1 MPPFDLRDAA
11 VPAVRHDL
19 HRLLATLPTVDVDP
33 VPLGD
38 VRARLGER
46 PVWDAATETLL
57 WVDVEA
63 GLVHR
68 WRQGDPTRALDPWQA
83 DSPVG
88 IAWPTDSGGVLVAAA
103 SGLRLLG
110 GDHDLSVPGTLDGGP
125 HDPAATLAAA
135 HSATPATG
143 HTATRAAAHTATPA
157 AAHTDPCARVVW
169 QHAAPAPGHRWND
182 GATDPAGRLWLVAMS
197 IEDATAPGTVH
208 RVTAT
213 ADDVV
218 LTEVTCGN
226 GIQFSPDGRWLY
238 LTDSVRRILYR
249 LPFDP
254 ETGEPG
260 TPEPLF
266 ATAQDG
272 PIPDGTTVDADGA
285 LWVPYWAAGAVLRLD
300 PDGRPVDWF
309 ALPVPLVTC
318 LGVGPDGNGWASTAG
333 NPHPRL
339 GDPQGAA
346 DGGAVFRVRL
356 PDGVRAGAITPVR
369 GL

>member
-1 MPPFDLRDAA
+1 MAPFDLRDAA

-19 HRLLATLPTVDVDP
+19 HRLLPALPTVDVDP
-33 VPLGD
+33 VPLGS

-46 PVWDAATETLL
+46 PVRDPATGTLL

-63 GLVHR
+63 GRVHR
-68 WRQGDPTRALDPWQA
+68 WPRADPALALDPWQV

-88 IAWPTDSGGVLVAAA
+88 IAWPTESGGVLVAAA
-103 SGLRLLG
+103 SGLRVLG
-110 GDHDLSVPGTLDGGP
+110 GGPDAGSVGTDTGEP
-125 HDPAATLAAA
+125 HAGQ
-135 HSATPATG
+135 TP
-143 HTATRAAAHTATPA
+143 TRS
-157 AAHTDPCARVVW
+157 VW

-182 GATDPAGRLWLVAMS
+182 GATDLAGRLWLVAMPT
-197 IEDATAPGTVH
+197 EDATAPGTVH
-208 RVTAT
+208 RITAT

-218 LTEVTCGN
+218 LTQVTCGN

-238 LTDSVRRILYR
+238 LTDSVRRVLYR

-254 ETGEPG
+254 DTGEPG
-260 TPEPLF
+260 TPEPFF

-300 PDGRPVDWF
+300 PAGHPVDAF
-309 ALPVPLVTC
+309 RMPVPLVTC
-318 LGVGPDGNGWASTAG
+318 LGIGPDGDGWVSTAG
-333 NPHPRL
+333 HPHPRL
-339 GDPQGAA
+339 GDPGAAA
-346 DGGAVFRVRL
+346 DGGALFRVRL
-356 PDGVRAGAITPVR
+356 PDGVRAGAIRPVR